1 MNIFT
6 QYKGLRKENY
16 ILCLGRM
23 VTNMGAMVW
32 PVMTLILNQKL
43 GMNATEI
50 SLIEILSGV
59 VILPLGIIGG
69 KLADR
74 FNKKMIIVY
83 ADAVS
88 ILFFLAAAFI
98 PLTIKTVVLMV
109 VASAFQSLEQPA
121 YSSLIADITST
132 KDRER
137 AYSLAYLGA
146 NLGLVASPTIA
157 GILFQNYLW
166 LSFLICGAAIGCS
179 TLLILFFVKD
189 ISVEVGEDPSE
200 EYQKADEK
208 ASVWQIFRE
217 NKLVLFYV
225 LVMGLFW
232 TVYSEWG
239 YVIPLDLGRIHGEG
253 GALIFGTITS
263 VNCIVVVVLTPVL
276 TRLFAKVRKT
286 VQTFIGSLLIP
297 CGFLIFLLFL
307 GKIPF
312 YYVSIVLFT
321 MGEIAVTVVSDAYI
335 TERVPASHRG
345 RINGVRGFLQNMMYG
360 VVIFFTGILYDGYGS
375 RWAWAFIFLLGFLV
389 VLGCLYLIYKDK
401 AVYSKLYE

>member
-59 VILPLGIIGG
+59 VILPVGIIGG

-83 ADAVS
+83 ADAIS
-88 ILFFLAAAFI
+88 ILFFLVAAFL
-98 PLTIKTVVLMV
+98 PLSLKTVALMV
-109 VASAFQSLEQPA
+109 IASAFQSLEQPA

-137 AYSLAYLGA
+137 AYSLSYLGA

-157 GILFQNYLW
+157 GILFENYLW

-189 ISVEVGEDPSE
+189 ISREVGEEAAE
-200 EYQKADEK
+200 EYQKVDEE
-208 ASVWQIFRE
+208 ASVWKIFRE
-217 NKLVLFYV
+217 NRLVLFYV
-225 LVMGLFW
+225 LIMGLFW

-239 YVIPLDLGRIHGEG
+239 YVIPIELGRVHGER
-253 GALIFGTITS
+253 GALIYGTITS

-276 TRLFAKVRKT
+276 TRLFAKVSKT
-286 VQTFIGSLLIP
+286 VQTFLGTLLIP
-297 CGFLIFLLFL
+297 VGFLIFLLFL
-307 GKIPF
+307 GKVPV
-312 YYVSIVLFT
+312 YYGAIIIFT
-321 MGEIAVTVVSDAYI
+321 IGEIAVTVVSDAYI
-335 TERVPASHRG
+335 TERIPASHRG

-375 RWAWAFIFLLGFLV
+375 LQAWVLIFFLGFLV

-401 AVYSKLYE
+401 KVYSKLYE